1 MTSSRSFFT
10 HLVTSE
16 QVERGINAT
25 VYPSFEAAYLDV
37 VASIPDM
44 AADVLRRGFDPM
56 KCAFLICDGDD
67 RLVETV
73 HFRELVRGKTEV
85 LEPRQQDLLL
95 PAYGCTIREKARDAF
110 DQLRHTRIET
120 QRLLAASRSL
130 EAKIAER
137 SYQFM

>member
-1 MTSSRSFFT
+1 MTSSRSFFI
-10 HLVTSE
+10 HMMTSE
-16 QVERGINAT
+16 QMERGIDAT
-25 VYPSFEAAYLDV
+25 VYPSFEAAYLEV

-73 HFRELVRGKTEV
+73 HFRELVRCKTEP

-95 PAYGCTIREKARDAF
+95 PVYGCMIREKARDAF
-110 DQLRHTRIET
+110 DQIHQTRIET
-120 QRLLAASRSL
+120 QILLAASRKL

-137 SYQFM
+137 NCHFR